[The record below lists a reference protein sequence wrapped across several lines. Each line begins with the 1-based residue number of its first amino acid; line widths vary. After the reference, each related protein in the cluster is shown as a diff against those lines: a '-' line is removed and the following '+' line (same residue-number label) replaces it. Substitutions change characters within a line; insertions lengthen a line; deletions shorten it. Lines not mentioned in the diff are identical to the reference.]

1 MNIPIFYLMLVFNI
15 MCTTETIIYSARK
28 YLVMDPVG
36 YIACDVFSNIF
47 QWLQMATAYTKCVR
61 HVILGNKIQ
70 PNKCSWLLNDA
81 KLQPADS

>member
-1 MNIPIFYLMLVFNI
+1 MLGFNT
-15 MCTTETIIYSARK
+15 MCKIDTRIYSARK
-28 YLVMDPVG
+28 YFVMDHVW

-61 HVILGNKIQ
+61 HVILWNKIQ
-70 PNKCSWLLNDA
+70 PSKCLWLLNDA